1 MKAFIWQAFDGCVI
15 NIIWKIAY
23 NYNLVTH
30 NLEMD
35 FAIVVYQPS
44 LILSLFLYPR
54 FLHYSIYHFIEHM
67 HDSQVDMFAKRF
79 L

>member
-1 MKAFIWQAFDGCVI
+1 M
-15 NIIWKIAY
+15 
-23 NYNLVTH
+23 TH

-35 FAIVVYQPS
+35 FAFMVYQPS

-67 HDSQVDMFAKRF
+67 YDSQVDMFAKRF